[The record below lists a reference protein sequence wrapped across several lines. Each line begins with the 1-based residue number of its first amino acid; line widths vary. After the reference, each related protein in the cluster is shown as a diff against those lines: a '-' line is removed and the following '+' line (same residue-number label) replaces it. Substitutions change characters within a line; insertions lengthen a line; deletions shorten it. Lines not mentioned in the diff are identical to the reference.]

1 MSMSHNKREI
11 VPDRGTSE
19 RKSGAI
25 LDISCVCLEYEI
37 CDYRQQSGE
46 CVMGCTVQEGQK
58 GKEEQ
63 CK

>member
-1 MSMSHNKREI
+1 MKGRSFQTE
-11 VPDRGTSE
+11 GTMNE
-19 RKSGAI
+19 KAALYI

-37 CDYRQQSGE
+37 CDYRQRSVE
-46 CVMGCTVQEGQK
+46 RVRGCTVQEGQK